1 MPFNNE
7 HCREKGERECPFC
20 HEHLYVNPRSFA
32 NHVRHC
38 KANPD
43 YETILESTREALRK
57 NAAAKRLAKFGEI
70 RKYHVKCCKC
80 GTDVI
85 VHEEEKLFPKRERYF
100 CKPCSHS
107 RVRTEETKERIRAS
121 LYRTRLEK
129 GMCVDGTL
137 EERTCPECGKI
148 FRTWKLNPETRACSV
163 QCAARLKSRKIN
175 ANKELFIRYRKC
187 CQFKFSL
194 KILEPGNGQELLQEF
209 GMYRAANRGNNLKG
223 VSRDHK
229 LSIKDGFRQKVDPYY
244 MSHPA
249 NCQLLQ
255 QQENEH
261 KNFKSILS
269 LQELILE
276 VERWNRE
283 HGIYENKID
292 YKLIPEMEF
301 GPKM

>member
-43 YETILESTREALRK
+43 YETILKSTREALKR
-57 NAAAKRLAKFGEI
+57 NAAVRRLARYGEI
-70 RKYHVKCCKC
+70 REYHVKCCKC

-85 VHEEEKLFPKRERYF
+85 VYEEEKLFPKKERYF

-107 RVRTEETKERIRAS
+107 RVQTEETKERIRAS
-121 LYRTRLEK
+121 LRQTRAKK
-129 GMCVDGTL
+129 GMYAGNGL
-137 EERTCPECGKI
+137 EDRTCPVCNTSFKTRKE
-148 FRTWKLNPETRACSV
+148 NPETKTCSRAC
-163 QCAARLKSRKIN
+163 AAKLRARKAHID
-175 ANKELFIRYRKC
+175 KELFIRYRKC

-194 KILEPGNGQELLQEF
+194 KILEPGNGQELLQGF

-261 KNFKSILS
+261 KNSKSILS

-283 HGIYENKID
+283 HGIYENKVD

-301 GPKM
+301 GPNI